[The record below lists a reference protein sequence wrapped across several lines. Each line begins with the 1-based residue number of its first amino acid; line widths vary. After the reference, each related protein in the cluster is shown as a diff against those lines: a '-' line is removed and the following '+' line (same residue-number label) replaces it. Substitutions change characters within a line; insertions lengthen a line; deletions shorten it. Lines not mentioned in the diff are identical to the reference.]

1 MRTICYVDGY
11 NLYYGCLKHTP
22 HKWLDLDAL
31 LQNLLREKNPK
42 SELILVKYFTADI
55 ITRLSRHGEAAQHA
69 QQSYL
74 RGLQLR
80 RGDRLEI
87 IKGFHSL
94 SKVSMLRYELPAD
107 KASRV
112 DVWRLDE
119 KETDVNLAIHAYR
132 DAIRQQA
139 EQLVFVSNDTDLAP
153 VLKAI
158 QEESLGLQ
166 IGVIF
171 PILRQTGESARPGN
185 AKLSACADWTR
196 RYIHS
201 EELARAQLPAV
212 IPTPRKPIRKPPHW

>member
-11 NLYYGCLKHTP
+11 NLYYSCLKHTP

-31 LQNLLREKNPK
+31 LQNLLHEQNPK

-74 RGLQLR
+74 RALQLR
-80 RGDRLEI
+80 MGERLEI

-94 SKVSMLRYELPAD
+94 SKGSMLRYEMPAS
-107 KASRV
+107 KANRV

-119 KETDVNLAIHAYR
+119 KETDVNIAIHAYR
-132 DAIRQQA
+132 DAIREQA
-139 EQLVFVSNDTDLAP
+139 DQLVFVSNDTDLAP
-153 VLKAI
+153 VLGAI
-158 QEESLGLQ
+158 RAESPGLQ

-171 PILRQTGESARPGN
+171 PILRKTDEDARPGN
-185 AKLSACADWTR
+185 AKLSAYADWTR
-196 RYIHS
+196 RYIRS
-201 EELARAQLPAV
+201 EELSRAHLPA
-212 IPTPRKPIRKPPHW
+212 IIATQRKPIRKPLHW